1 MSNNVQ
7 HADIQK
13 LNSNQVMSAVTI
25 FNKVVYLSGQV
36 PKNTQQD
43 IIGQTQEILATID
56 QLLLEANTDKS
67 RLLSAHVYIK
77 KLDDFATFNTI
88 WIDWLEGCVAPSRAT
103 IQADLVN
110 PDWLIEIAVIAAQA

>member
-7 HADIQK
+7 HPDIQK

>member
-77 KLDDFATFNTI
+77 NLDDFATFNTI

-110 PDWLIEIAVIAAQA
+110 PDWLIEIAVIAAHA

>member
-77 KLDDFATFNTI
+77 NLDDFATFNTI

-103 IQADLVN
+103 IQVDLVN

>member
-77 KLDDFATFNTI
+77 NLDDFATFNTI

-103 IQADLVN
+103 IQAGLVN

>member
-7 HADIQK
+7 HTDIQK

>member
-43 IIGQTQEILATID
+43 IIGQTQEILVTID

-77 KLDDFATFNTI
+77 NLDDFATFNTI

>member
-7 HADIQK
+7 HPDIQK

-77 KLDDFATFNTI
+77 NLDDFATFNTI